1 MPTQL
6 SEHFTLDQ
14 FMLRGTADASPLEQQ
29 QPPLELIPNMMQ
41 AARMLERIRNTL
53 GAPIVINS
61 TYRCVQINAQLG
73 GGAISSDH
81 IQGHAV
87 DMVAP
92 SCASPYNIAQRL
104 SLEVVGL
111 GIGQLIFEV
120 DGSERWIHV
129 STRIPSDGFNRVLTI
144 ANGRV
149 QAGIQ
154 RI

>member
-14 FMLRGTADASPLEQQ
+14 FMLRGTADASPWEQ
-29 QPPLELIPNMMQ
+29 QPPPELIPNMMQ
-41 AARMLERIRNTL
+41 AAKMLERIRNTL

-61 TYRCVQINAQLG
+61 AYRCVQINAQVG

-104 SLEVVGL
+104 SLEMASL
-111 GIGQLIFEV
+111 GIGQLLFEV
-120 DGSERWIHV
+120 DGHERWIHV
-129 STRIPSDGFNRVLTI
+129 STRIPNDSSNRVLTI
-144 ANGRV
+144 VNGRV